1 MAKQAAQ
8 KLQAPSQRGSAVR
21 PVTRMVLWAR
31 AAGRCQ
37 YAGCN
42 KPLIGDLISGA
53 EDANFG
59 FVAHI
64 VAELETG
71 PRGDPVRSQL
81 LSDDVNN
88 LMLMC
93 HVHHKL
99 IDVDEV
105 DAHSEERLL
114 AMKAAHERRIDIV
127 SAIGEDRAS
136 HVLRYAA
143 NIGDH
148 KSPVTYDQISA
159 AMLPHRYPAD
169 GRHTLDIELRGSA
182 YSDQE
187 AAYWT
192 LQRENLD
199 RQFKAKVRD
208 RLDAGEIRH
217 LSVFALAPQPLLIE
231 LGRHLCDIT
240 AIDVYQ
246 LHREPKGWGWPPDG
260 SPMRLR
266 VRQPTRVNGPPAL
279 VLALSATLADERI
292 TGVLG
297 QDASLWAIEAE
308 QPHND
313 IMKRPA
319 DLAEFRR
326 LLRSTF
332 DAIKAT
338 HGEHA
343 VISVFPAVPVS
354 AAVEIGRVWMSKA
367 DLPLM
372 VYDQNR
378 SLGGFVKTLEIHSAR
393 GSNI

>member
-1 MAKQAAQ
+1 
-8 KLQAPSQRGSAVR
+8 
-21 PVTRMVLWAR
+21 
-31 AAGRCQ
+31 
-37 YAGCN
+37 
-42 KPLIGDLISGA
+42 
-53 EDANFG
+53 
-59 FVAHI
+59 
-64 VAELETG
+64 
-71 PRGDPVRSQL
+71 
-81 LSDDVNN
+81 
-88 LMLMC
+88 ML
-93 HVHHKL
+93 
-99 IDVDEV
+99 
-105 DAHSEERLL
+105 RLL
-114 AMKAAHERRIDIV
+114 LLILIAAPF
-127 SAIGEDRAS
+127 
-136 HVLRYAA
+136 
-143 NIGDH
+143 
-148 KSPVTYDQISA
+148 SPRLS
-159 AMLPHRYPAD
+159 
-169 GRHTLDIELRGSA
+169 RHS
-182 YSDQE
+182 
-187 AAYWT
+187 
-192 LQRENLD
+192 
-199 RQFKAKVRD
+199 D

-246 LHREPKGWGWPPDG
+246 LHREPKGWGWPADG
-260 SPMRLR
+260 PPMRLR
-266 VRQPTRVNGPPAL
+266 VREPARADGPPAL

-308 QPHND
+308 HPNND

-354 AAVEIGRVWMSKA
+354 AAVEIGRVWMPKA

-378 SLGGFVKTLEIHSAR
+378 SLGGFVKALEIRSTR